1 MVGMGSVLRLQLQQ
15 AILFLGHPRG
25 QFKLTV
31 LTWMT
36 QKQTVVPTA
45 WLQGLSTCFPT

>member
-1 MVGMGSVLRLQLQQ
+1 MAGRGRVLHMQLQLT
-15 AILFLGHPRG
+15 ILFLHLLWG

-36 QKQTVVPTA
+36 QKQTAVPTA
-45 WLQGLSTCFPT
+45 WLQGLSTCLPT